1 MKGLK
6 KNFKRI
12 IYLLLLIVVLFNA
25 TGATAQKVFAA
36 IAQGTYIARI
46 YETPYTDNLGQNI
59 FKIRVQGDE
68 IPKLT
73 DTRIWSNSILP

>member
-1 MKGLK
+1 MKGLR

-12 IYLLLLIVVLFNA
+12 IYLLLLIIVLFNA

-73 DTRIWSNSILP
+73 DSRLWSNSILS

>member
-1 MKGLK
+1 MKRLK

-12 IYLLLLIVVLFNA
+12 IYLLLLIVVLFN
-25 TGATAQKVFAA
+25 TVGATAQKVFAA

-73 DTRIWSNSILP
+73 DTGFRTNCILS